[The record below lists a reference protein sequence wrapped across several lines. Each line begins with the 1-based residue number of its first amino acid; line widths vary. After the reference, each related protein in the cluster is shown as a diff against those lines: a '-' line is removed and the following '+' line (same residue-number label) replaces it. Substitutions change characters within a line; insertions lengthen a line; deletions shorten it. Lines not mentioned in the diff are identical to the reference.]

1 VPRTDEKAS
10 PVQAGFSVPKKKFRS
25 SVHRHR
31 IRRLMV
37 EAWRLN
43 KHTLY
48 EAIALNQQIR
58 LFLIFTDNKMPDYE
72 PVKEAVVKGVEKLIM
87 IVKKEKNH
95 E

>member
-1 VPRTDEKAS
+1 VPLPDEKAS
-10 PVQAGFSVPKKKFRS
+10 PVQVGFSVPKKKFRS

-31 IRRLMV
+31 IRRLMA

-48 EAIALNQQIR
+48 AAIPESQQLH
-58 LFLIFTDNKMPDYE
+58 LFLIFTDAAMPEYDV
-72 PVKEAVVKGVEKLIM
+72 VKAAVVKGIGKLVEK
-87 IVKKEKNH
+87 IVESR